1 MIIEYDK
8 SSRISPEQRIQS
20 LADSVM
26 RAMEELEDSIS
37 NIEIPENIG
46 GSQTL
51 VVEFDSLTDEQK
63 EELRGPSGPQGVQG
77 PEGPVGPQG
86 EIGPVGPKGDVGDQ
100 GPAGETGPQGPRG
113 LQGPQGFQGP
123 QGERGYHYTPSID
136 SEGNLSWTNDGELE
150 NPETVNLM
158 GPQGPQGPIGP
169 QGPAG
174 EIENLNMQ
182 PLEFKKPEQVETLN
196 SGDALGD
203 LMGKT
208 AKNLEV
214 LNQYKETV
222 EQNVSVKENSV
233 TLFGEAEEEGFIVE
247 GSKPASFTGNMFMA
261 IDEETQSLC
270 EQTLGTDILDYMY
283 PNGEIPEIATDE
295 GIRYLIDCIYYVG
308 KVITADSADFNPNTA
323 YPWQTWE
330 RFAQGRTLVGVDE
343 DDEDFA
349 SAGFEIGE
357 KTHQLTTDEMPSHR
371 HSVAA
376 KQSAN
381 QINGGSYSSGDI
393 GSGTLYSTYAGG
405 DQPHNNIQPS
415 VTVYFWR
422 RTA

>member
-8 SSRISPEQRIQS
+8 SPRISPEQRIQS

-86 EIGPVGPKGDVGDQ
+86 EIGPVGPKGEVGDQ

-136 SEGNLSWTNDGELE
+136 SEGNLSWDNDGGLE

-158 GPQGPQGPIGP
+158 GPQGPVGPIGP

-174 EIENLNMQ
+174 EIINLEIQ
-182 PLEFKKPEQVETLN
+182 PLEFEKPEQVETLN
-196 SGDALGD
+196 SGDALGV
-203 LMGKT
+203 LIGKT
-208 AKNLEV
+208 AKNLEE
-214 LNQYKETV
+214 LNQHTHEVFDNDVKFNKDITV
-222 EQNVSVKENSV
+222 SGD
-233 TLFGEAEEEGFIVE
+233 LFIEL
-247 GSKPASFTGNMFMA
+247 
-261 IDEETQSLC
+261 DEEAIALW
-270 EQTLGTDILDYMY
+270 EEVFGTSGGVVHLLDFIFFPGCIIPTDNSKFD
-283 PNGEIPEIATDE
+283 PN
-295 GIRYLIDCIYYVG
+295 RL
-308 KVITADSADFNPNTA
+308 F
-323 YPWQTWE
+323 PWMTWE
-330 RFAQGRTLVGVDE
+330 RFAKGRTLIGVDE

-349 SAGFEIGE
+349 TAGLELGE
-357 KTHQLTTDEMPSHR
+357 KAHQLIAEEMPLHDGHVEFGTGTWKGR
-371 HSVAA
+371 YLNE
-376 KQSAN
+376 AN
-381 QINGGSYSSGDI
+381 TASYGTAPRGWDNRGGEAFPASNNRG
-393 GSGTLYSTYAGG
+393 A

-415 VTVYFWR
+415 TTVYYWR
-422 RTA
+422 RVS

>member
-8 SSRISPEQRIQS
+8 SPRISPEQRIQS

-86 EIGPVGPKGDVGDQ
+86 EIGPVGPQGEIGPVGPKGEVGDQ

-136 SEGNLSWTNDGELE
+136 SEGNLSWDNDGGLE

-158 GPQGPQGPIGP
+158 GPQGPVGPIGP

-174 EIENLNMQ
+174 EIINLEIQ
-182 PLEFKKPEQVETLN
+182 PLEFEKPEQVETLN
-196 SGDALGD
+196 SGDALGV
-203 LMGKT
+203 LIGKT
-208 AKNLEV
+208 AKNLEE
-214 LNQYKETV
+214 LNQHTHEVFDNDVKFNKDITV
-222 EQNVSVKENSV
+222 SGD
-233 TLFGEAEEEGFIVE
+233 LFIEL
-247 GSKPASFTGNMFMA
+247 
-261 IDEETQSLC
+261 DEEAIALW
-270 EQTLGTDILDYMY
+270 EEVFGTS
-283 PNGEIPEIATDE
+283 G
-295 GIRYLIDCIYYVG
+295 
-308 KVITADSADFNPNTA
+308 
-323 YPWQTWE
+323 
-330 RFAQGRTLVGVDE
+330 
-343 DDEDFA
+343 
-349 SAGFEIGE
+349 
-357 KTHQLTTDEMPSHR
+357 
-371 HSVAA
+371 
-376 KQSAN
+376 
-381 QINGGSYSSGDI
+381 GGS
-393 GSGTLYSTYAGG
+393 TST
-405 DQPHNNIQPS
+405 
-415 VTVYFWR
+415 
-422 RTA
+422 